1 MKRRLVQQ
9 GAATLMVS
17 IPAKWARK
25 FRLKKGD
32 EIEVAETEDT
42 LVLSSE
48 AKARRARLELDV
60 SNFYPLVKRIVGNK
74 YIQGFDEIVL
84 TSQKP
89 EVLKDVPDVVKAHL
103 LGFEVVE
110 QSRNRIV
117 VKEVS
122 HVAEE
127 EFDVMLR
134 RLFLLVKMMGSDL
147 VSALKSKED
156 VDYVVRQDE
165 NVNRFANYCLRT
177 INKRAGKSTAENC
190 AVYTIVYLA
199 ENVADCYKKIAKLK
213 VNDKLIASLSDINSF
228 YSDFVDLFYGFSAQK
243 AASFGLRFEKVKNF
257 LQKLKISSTN
267 DALFLGA
274 LQEILNYII
283 LMFNNQLNYQ
293 LF

>member
-32 EIEVAETEDT
+32 EVEVAETEDT

-48 AKARRARLELDV
+48 AKARRTRLELDV
-60 SNFYPLVKRIVGNK
+60 TNFYPLVKRIVGNK
-74 YIQGFDEIVL
+74 YIQGFDELVL
-84 TSQKP
+84 ASAKP
-89 EVLKDVPDVVKAHL
+89 ELLKDIPDVVKAHL

-110 QSRNRIV
+110 QSKNRIV

-134 RLFLLVKMMGSDL
+134 RLFLLVKMMGNDL
-147 VSALKSKED
+147 VTALKNKED
-156 VDYVVRQDE
+156 VDYVIRQDE

-177 INKRAGKSTAENC
+177 INKRVRKSTAENC

-199 ENVADCYKKIAKLK
+199 ENIADCYKKIAELE
-213 VNDKLIASLSDINSF
+213 VSDKLIASLADINAF
-228 YSDFVDLFYGFSAQK
+228 YSDFLELFYDFSVQK
-243 AASFGLRFEKVKNF
+243 AASFGSRFEK
-257 LQKLKISSTN
+257 LRSQKPKVSSAE

-274 LQEILNYII
+274 LQELLNYII

-293 LF
+293 VF